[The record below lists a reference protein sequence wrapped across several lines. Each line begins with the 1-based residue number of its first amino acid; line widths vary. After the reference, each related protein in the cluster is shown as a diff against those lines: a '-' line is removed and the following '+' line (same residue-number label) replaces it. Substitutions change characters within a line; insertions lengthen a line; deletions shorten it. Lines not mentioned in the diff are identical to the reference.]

1 MMRRWTGI
9 ALSCVLAATA
19 LTGCATRP
27 PGEGAGWVMLIDG
40 ERGLE
45 NWTRIGDANWRGVD
59 GAIQADK
66 RTGKD
71 SSHLLSKN
79 TYKDFQIYAE
89 FWADET
95 ANSGIFIR
103 CVDPKKIGANTC
115 YEVNIYDRR
124 PDPSYGTGAI
134 VDFAKVSPMPRAA
147 GRWNTF
153 EITAQGNRLTVKMN
167 GQQTVDIQDGKFASG
182 PITLQYAGGVIK
194 FRKVSIKPL

>member
-1 MMRRWTGI
+1 MKRRWTGI

-19 LTGCATRP
+19 LMGCATRP
-27 PGEGAGWVMLIDG
+27 PGEGAGWVTLIEGDK
-40 ERGLE
+40 GLE

-66 RTGKD
+66 RTGKA
-71 SSHLLSKN
+71 SSHLLSRN
-79 TYKDFQIYAE
+79 AYKDFRIYAE

-103 CVDPKKIGANTC
+103 CIDPKKVGANTC
-115 YEVNIYDRR
+115 YEINIYDQR

-153 EITAQGNRLTVKMN
+153 EITAQGTRLIVKMN
-167 GQQTVDIQDGKFASG
+167 GQQTVDINDSKFGSG

-194 FRKVSIKPL
+194 FRKVAIKPL

>member
-1 MMRRWTGI
+1 VRRWTGI
-9 ALSCVLAATA
+9 AFSCVLAATA
-19 LTGCATRP
+19 LMGCATRS
-27 PGEGAGWVMLIDG
+27 PGEGAGWVALIDG
-40 ERGLE
+40 DKGLE

-59 GAIQADK
+59 GAIKADK
-66 RTGKD
+66 RTGKA

-79 TYKDFQIYAE
+79 AYKDFQIYAE

-103 CVDPKKIGANTC
+103 CIDPKKIGANTC
-115 YEVNIYDRR
+115 YEVNIYDQR

-134 VDFAKVSPMPRAA
+134 VDFAKVSPMQRAA

-153 EITAQGNRLTVKMN
+153 EITAQGTRLIVKMN
-167 GQQTVDIQDGKFASG
+167 GQQTVDIHDSKFASG

-194 FRKVSIKPL
+194 FRKVAIKPL